1 MGSEADLDRM
11 DHMGLFFTASQL
23 PESRCGLEHD
33 ISEETSCRFALLLP
47 DTESSDY
54 LLTEYT
60 DSLNLSYLWREIE
73 YSNGVPLS
81 R

>member
-1 MGSEADLDRM
+1 M
-11 DHMGLFFTASQL
+11 DHMGLFFYSQ
-23 PESRCGLEHD
+23 SVAGKQMRFGHD
-33 ISEETSCRFALLLP
+33 ISEETSCRFALLLL

>member
-1 MGSEADLDRM
+1 MR
-11 DHMGLFFTASQL
+11 
-23 PESRCGLEHD
+23 LEHD
-33 ISEETSCRFALLLP
+33 ISEETSCRFALLLL
-47 DTESSDY
+47 DTERSDY